1 MAEKNNRIVHWIDRL
16 NEWVGQ
22 GVAWLSF
29 LLVLVVVA
37 DVFNR
42 YVLSGAAAWVM
53 ELEWHLH
60 ALLFLLGAGYAFKHN
75 RHVRVDLF
83 INRFSQRDQGQ
94 VNFWG
99 GILFLLPWSILLMV
113 VGWSYAYESFL
124 IDEGSAEANGLPNR
138 WLIKFAIPLGG
149 LLLFLQGVAS
159 VIRAW
164 YHLRS
169 ESPESA

>member
-1 MAEKNNRIVHWIDRL
+1 MSEKNNRIVTWIDTL

-29 LLVLVVVA
+29 LLVLVVVV

-53 ELEWHLH
+53 ELEWHLY
-60 ALLFLLGAGYAFKHN
+60 ALLFLLGSGYAFKHD

-83 INRFSQRDQGQ
+83 INRFSRQDQGQ

-99 GILFLLPWSILLMV
+99 GVLFLIPWSILLML
-113 VGWSYAYESFL
+113 VGWSYAYESYL
-124 IDEGSAEANGLPNR
+124 IDEGSPEANGLSNR
-138 WLIKFAIPLGG
+138 WLIKFAIPFGG

-159 VIRAW
+159 IIRAW
-164 YHLRS
+164 QEMRS
-169 ESPESA
+169 EPTESA